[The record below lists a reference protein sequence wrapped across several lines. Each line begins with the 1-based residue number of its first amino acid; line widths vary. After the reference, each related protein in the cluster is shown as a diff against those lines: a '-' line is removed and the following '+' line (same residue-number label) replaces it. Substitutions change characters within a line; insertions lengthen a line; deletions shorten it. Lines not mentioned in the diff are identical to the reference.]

1 MKKNQDG
8 KENKIILGD
17 DEIPEEI
24 HFNYD
29 KARPNRFA
37 EQYEETNS
45 IVVRLDADIAEFF
58 TTSEEVN
65 KILRAIIEAMP
76 EFSRQ
81 ETYAVAER

>member
-24 HFNYD
+24 HFNYN

-37 EQYEETNS
+37 ERYEETNS

-76 EFSRQ
+76 EFSRH
-81 ETYAVAER
+81 ETYAVSES